1 MFSVCD
7 VCNKQF
13 IKKHHLQKAC
23 SPECVKEKER
33 TAKINAF
40 ESKTRSGAQNIKDK
54 LLKAVRIKSKWSCP
68 YCSKASDINTAEADH
83 IHPVNKGGLTT
94 MQNMVLICKKC
105 NSKKTN
111 LMLRVFCKKQ
121 GHNYEEVCDRLERLG
136 KDV

>member
-1 MFSVCD
+1 MFEF
-7 VCNKQF
+7 KRF
-13 IKKHHLQKAC
+13 KKRAN
-23 SPECVKEKER
+23 ERER

-54 LLKAVRIKSKWSCP
+54 LLKAVRVKSKWSCP
-68 YCSKASDINTAEADH
+68 YCSKTSDVNNAEADH

-121 GHNYEEVCDRLERLG
+121 GYNYDEVCDRLERLG